1 MTTLLT
7 PDSTALA
14 AAVAEEALG
23 HRRPDLVAGFR
34 RQLPRAMDVIARRLV
49 AAAYREGLVGDAVTW
64 ADGRATL
71 PAAPGGRQRVAAD
84 RHAFARLEFTGPV
97 AGDPAD
103 LFERLLPKAG
113 REVRDEIT
121 DAAVNLALALARR
134 DEMERDL
141 AAEATRLGA
150 ADLLDLWAGSDSDE
164 RTVHFERLATEG
176 HNLHPCGRTRLGWR
190 VEDLLAHDLESP
202 VTSVGFVGVRRDLHV
217 GDEIGP
223 ELLTERPQVDPDR
236 YAVTPV
242 HPWQMRHLTRGS
254 YTDLVGDGSVVP
266 LDVELPALVSA
277 ALRTLL
283 LPGRQRF
290 VKVSLDIQ
298 VTSTRRTISVA
309 STRNGPALS
318 RVLPDLIDSDRVLL
332 MAETAGSAAVAPGT
346 PPRNRD
352 LAAILR
358 NGLSGRL
365 EADEI
370 AVPGSALYATSP
382 LSGTSVVAELVAR
395 FGRTRHIDTADRAA
409 LAFVGEYARLL
420 LPPVLSLATRFGIG
434 LEAHLQNCVPT
445 FVAGVP
451 QRLGL
456 RDLAGMRIH
465 LPRLGP
471 QVAVGLHL
479 WPGSVIVTDELEVMQ
494 SKVAYTAIQAHL
506 GEIVLQLVR
515 SHGMDEEQ
523 AWAVIRSIVD
533 ETYEALVRD
542 DTVAARAREDHTFLT
557 AATVPH
563 KALLL
568 MRLRAVQGRAGDSYV
583 RVENPLR

>member
-358 NGLSGRL
+358 NGLSAGSRPTRSPYP
-365 EADEI
+365 APRSTRHRHCPARPSWPSWSRGS
-370 AVPGSALYATSP
+370 AVPDTSTPRTEPRSHSSANTPACCSHPCCPWPPASVSGSRPTCRTACPRSWPESPSGSGFATSRECASTCP
-382 LSGTSVVAELVAR
+382 ASAPRSLSGCISGPAR
-395 FGRTRHIDTADRAA
+395 
-409 LAFVGEYARLL
+409 
-420 LPPVLSLATRFGIG
+420 
-434 LEAHLQNCVPT
+434 
-445 FVAGVP
+445 
-451 QRLGL
+451 
-456 RDLAGMRIH
+456 
-465 LPRLGP
+465 
-471 QVAVGLHL
+471 
-479 WPGSVIVTDELEVMQ
+479 
-494 SKVAYTAIQAHL
+494 
-506 GEIVLQLVR
+506 
-515 SHGMDEEQ
+515 
-523 AWAVIRSIVD
+523 
-533 ETYEALVRD
+533 
-542 DTVAARAREDHTFLT
+542 
-557 AATVPH
+557 
-563 KALLL
+563 
-568 MRLRAVQGRAGDSYV
+568 
-583 RVENPLR
+583 